1 MYKRPLTLLLS
12 GALVL
17 GAACSE
23 EMSQIGESREAEES
37 EMRSPFND
45 EQGSEPA
52 HARAP
57 GDTVGTPP
65 RSTTRSLSSLCTLVH
80 APNVTSG
87 GIYVVASM
95 ENARSDD
102 EGAVTHV
109 TLQLEEPWFA
119 AEELL
124 VVRISGGLL
133 TNGIF
138 AVPRVPLKIAERLGA
153 LFTTASDNR
162 GYLSLLEQNVFHQT
176 PDGGLSNGELFTHR
190 VVREDD
196 LGNMVRR
203 IADAMDCSYDEQPDY
218 HDSADRNAGE

>member
-1 MYKRPLTLLLS
+1 
-12 GALVL
+12 
-17 GAACSE
+17 
-23 EMSQIGESREAEES
+23 MSSSFHDGQA
-37 EMRSPFND
+37 
-45 EQGSEPA
+45 SEPA

-65 RSTTRSLSSLCTLVH
+65 PSATRSLSSLCTLVH

-95 ENARSDD
+95 ENARPDD
-102 EGAVTHV
+102 EGAVTYV

-133 TNGIF
+133 PNGIF
-138 AVPRVPLKIAERLGA
+138 AVPRVPLKMIAERLGA
-153 LFTTASDNR
+153 LFTTSSDNR